1 MIGAVDRR
9 SRIAV
14 RRHALRRR
22 AVYLQRR
29 RRGRGGAM
37 PTARREI
44 ATVGPEDASRRGKG
58 FVGFKLQIYRVR
70 AMNRIRGFTLIELI
84 VTVAIAAILLTIGVP
99 SFQTMIL
106 NNTRVAQTNEF
117 VGVLNLAR
125 SEAIKRGSRVVI
137 CRSTNGSS
145 CATDTTGIW
154 EGGWIAF
161 VDRNQNGVLNAG
173 APDNEE
179 VLKMQSSIANR
190 FTLRSG
196 SAFTQWIAY
205 RPNGTSEG
213 NVVASGNILGTFS
226 LCDKRGVD
234 HARFVEVTNT
244 GRTNVREKE
253 TGDACP

>member
-1 MIGAVDRR
+1 MPVDKGSGGVETGHRLGELSGPNHER
-9 SRIAV
+9 SSMR
-14 RRHALRRR
+14 
-22 AVYLQRR
+22 
-29 RRGRGGAM
+29 
-37 PTARREI
+37 TN
-44 ATVGPEDASRRGKG
+44 T
-58 FVGFKLQIYRVR
+58 
-70 AMNRIRGFTLIELI
+70 GFTLIELMI
-84 VTVAIAAILLTIGVP
+84 TLTIAAIVLTVGVP

-106 NNTRVAQTNEF
+106 NNSRVAQVNEF
-117 VGVLNLAR
+117 IGVLNMAR

-179 VLKMQSSIANR
+179 LLKVQSSIANK

-205 RPNGTSEG
+205 RSNGTSEG
-213 NVVASGNILGTFS
+213 NAVDSGNILGIFG

-244 GRTNVREKE
+244 GRTNVREKA
-253 TGDACP
+253 TGDTCP